1 MDQKSNNT
9 MKEIKQIYESKY
21 KQLFVLESGKII
33 SDYKHE
39 VNLDNK
45 GNAHFKEV
53 NEDCLER

>member
-33 SDYKHE
+33 SAYKHE

-45 GNAHFKEV
+45 GNAHLKDE
-53 NEDCLER
+53 NKDCLER